1 MVRKRSAYPGVRRV
15 KFTDK
20 TVAALTCPEGKRD
33 RFAFDD
39 EIPGFGVRATAKG
52 AKWFVFQYGSAQQ
65 KRRVV
70 IGAFG
75 KELTV
80 AAARKKAEELRGQV
94 RSGHDP
100 VFERRAAAAERA
112 RIEAEAKAA
121 AARAAYT
128 VESLIAGWTE
138 DHLSARS
145 ASYRAAAPAQLRRAL
160 KDWLSAPAASF
171 TRTDAVQAMDA
182 TKANAGPV
190 AANRLRA
197 EARACWGWAVKR
209 GALEGN
215 PWDATPRPLAREI
228 ARERVLSDEELAAL
242 YKAAGQLD
250 APWDTMIRLL
260 ILTGQR
266 RGEVAGMRWEELDLE
281 KGLWS
286 LPGERT
292 KNHEP
297 HAVPL
302 SEPAIAAL
310 KGVHR
315 RKGAEFVFEG
325 PRKTPMSGFGKVKTR
340 LDKLLA
346 DALKRTVQPWVI
358 HDLRRTAA
366 TGLQRLGV
374 RLEVTEAVLNHVS
387 GSKSG
392 IVGVYQRHGWE
403 KEKAEAL
410 KGWAAHVLG
419 LLDGRRDG
427 EKVVELRRA

>member
-20 TVAALTCPEGKRD
+20 TIASLTCPEGKKD
-33 RFAFDD
+33 CFVFD
-39 EIPGFGVRATAKG
+39 EELHGFGVRVTAKG
-52 AKWFVFQYGSAQQ
+52 AKQFIVQYGTAAL

-70 IGAFG
+70 IGTFG
-75 KELTV
+75 RELTV
-80 AAARKKAEELRGQV
+80 AAARKQAEALRGRV
-94 RSGHDP
+94 RAGHDP

-112 RIEAEAKAA
+112 RVEAEAKVA
-121 AARAAYT
+121 AARSVYT
-128 VESLIAGWTE
+128 VEALITSWAE
-138 DHLSARS
+138 HHLSARS
-145 ASYRAAAPAQLRRAL
+145 ASYAAAAPAQLRRAL
-160 KDWLSAPAASF
+160 KSWLAAPAASF
-171 TRTDAVQAMDA
+171 TRAEAVQALDA
-182 TKANAGPV
+182 TKGSAGPI

-209 GALEGN
+209 GALESN

-228 ARERVLSDEELAAL
+228 ARDRVITDEELGAL
-242 YKAAGQLD
+242 YRVADQLD
-250 APWDTMIRLL
+250 APWGAMIRLL

-266 RGEVAGMRWEELDLE
+266 RGEVAGMRWDELNLDG
-281 KGLWS
+281 GLWS

-325 PRKTPMSGFGKVKTR
+325 PRKTPMSGFGKAKAR

-346 DALKRTVQPWVI
+346 DALKRPVQPWVI

-387 GSKSG
+387 GSKAG

-410 KGWAAHVLG
+410 KGWAAHVEG
-419 LLDGRRDG
+419 LLDDRREDG
-427 EKVVELRRA
+427 KVVALRRA